1 VKPEWVCRHLPDCF
15 QNLSSQRMAF
25 CIGFFAMPRES
36 LRIQM
41 GLAVSPSCP
50 HHTIFERQNPATGGA
65 GDNLISLYLK

>member
-1 VKPEWVCRHLPDCF
+1 
-15 QNLSSQRMAF
+15 MAF